1 MGGPGTS
8 FTTALS
14 AEDAEDAE
22 DREIFLTRK
31 PIHRKG
37 SCEHKKKFDD
47 LEEFS

>member
-14 AEDAEDAE
+14 AEDAE